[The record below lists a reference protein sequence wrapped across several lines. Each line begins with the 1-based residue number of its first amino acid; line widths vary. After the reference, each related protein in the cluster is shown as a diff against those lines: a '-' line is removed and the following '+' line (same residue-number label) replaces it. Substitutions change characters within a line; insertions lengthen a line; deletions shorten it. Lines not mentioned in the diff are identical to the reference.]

1 MNVKVM
7 YETNRKTKVR
17 CPNSF
22 CKITHTVDGKIT
34 ELWIKG
40 ESPGWGGMKSAAS
53 SFVEAIRRWTFWG
66 RIILGRMVIQFA

>member
-40 ESPGWGGMKSAAS
+40 ESPGWRGHEVRSLI
-53 SFVEAIRRWTFWG
+53 VR
-66 RIILGRMVIQFA
+66 